1 MIVAAG
7 DRGEDVLLVVGVHP
21 GEPGAHNYA
30 ILL

>member
-1 MIVAAG
+1 MIVATG